1 MLDAA
6 RHALGTLAH
15 PPIAGR
21 GPPQT
26 MVTLR
31 VTRCRS
37 SVSCLGAAGLASAR
51 GAPNE
56 FAHGDGGGNTRDLDG
71 NTSGPTLP
79 RCPRRGRG
87 SSPRDPGAHG
97 HARALIKG
105 AAGCTA
111 VGRAQFCWRRGRSS
125 RETRESLRDLV
136 QKAMRMCAPQN
147 EAPGHFYEF
156 GPGGLTDR
164 FPGWQ
169 ACVVIAHA

>member
-97 HARALIKG
+97 HARALIKELL
-105 AAGCTA
+105 AYSCRA
-111 VGRAQFCWRRGRSS
+111 VAVLREFRGRSS

-156 GPGGLTDR
+156 GPGGADETTKSLSHL
-164 FPGWQ
+164 FLCEG
-169 ACVVIAHA
+169 